1 MSGFSSDWLHLR
13 RKADQKARNIKVMRQ
28 FCDWLRHHSPENK
41 PLKLVDMAAGT
52 GSFLQDLAG
61 QIGQD
66 REQIWLLL
74 DNDQDLLDVAAQ
86 TPAPFPQTE
95 VSTGLCE
102 LTEVDAFNAFEGQH
116 GIVTSAFLDLVS
128 AHWMDQFIEK
138 LKGLNLPFLAG
149 LSYNGLLHCAP
160 AHPLDRLVTQA
171 FNRHQTSDKGFGAAL
186 GPLGGFHAQERLLKA
201 GYHCISGRSDWR
213 CGPEDK
219 ALQLELLNGWA
230 QAAQETGVSEA
241 AITDWLG
248 ARQEFVKTGHSHLQ
262 VGHIDLVAL
271 PTPV

>member
-13 RKADQKARNIKVMRQ
+13 RRADQKARNIKVMQQ
-28 FCDWLRHHSPENK
+28 FCDWVQHHSPENE
-41 PLKLVDMAAGT
+41 PLELVDMAAGT

-66 REQIWLLL
+66 REQNWLLL
-74 DNDQDLLDVAAQ
+74 DNDQGLLDVAAQ
-86 TPAPFPQTE
+86 TPAPFPNAQ

-102 LTEVDAFNAFEGQH
+102 LTEVDAFNAFEGKH

-128 AHWMDQFIEK
+128 AHWMDQFVEK
-138 LKGLNLPFLAG
+138 LKKFQLPFLAG
-149 LSYNGLLHCAP
+149 LSYNGLLRCAP
-160 AHPLDRLVTQA
+160 SHPLDRLITQA

-201 GYHCISGRSDWR
+201 GYHCVSGRSDWR

-219 ALQLELLNGWA
+219 ALQLELLTGWA
-230 QAAQETGVSEA
+230 KAAEEIGLSETLIA
-241 AITDWLG
+241 DWKG
-248 ARQEFVKTGHSHLQ
+248 ARHAYMVAGQSHLQ
-262 VGHIDLVAL
+262 VGHVDLVAL
-271 PTPV
+271 PSPI